1 MNIKKILI
9 ALTALG
15 AGAMGVVSTEAGAAT
30 RTTCAAEFISV
41 NDTQVCSNNNLNF
54 TAFATKFPNPSATR
68 LSNRLFRI
76 SATGAGIISDGY
88 TANQTRMNTC
98 STGVNRDT
106 SGTPRVDTSGCG
118 GMAFHRTFPVL

>member
-1 MNIKKILI
+1 MTIKKILI

-15 AGAMGVVSTEAGAAT
+15 ACAMGVVSNEAGAAT
-30 RTTCAAEFISV
+30 KTTCAADFISV

-54 TAFATKFPNPSATR
+54 TAFATKFPNPAATR
-68 LSNRLFRI
+68 LANRLFRI
-76 SATGAGIISDGY
+76 SATGAGIITDGY
-88 TANQTRMNTC
+88 NANQARMNTC

-106 SGTPRVDTSGCG
+106 SGTKREDQSGCG